1 MHKLTLAL
9 AVFGSAFSA
18 VAQNCNGAPA
28 LQTFSNRAD
37 FGASFYYNCGAH
49 LFDLNAQVPIT
60 ISGATTW
67 LYDQGVGNPVVPNQV
82 GNTAQVDV
90 YTCPT
95 TRIGSETLNPAN
107 PGSPWTLLGSGTIT
121 VVNTGTGNGESPTVF
136 TPPLTLPAGAYG
148 VCFVYNAPTAGTNPG
163 PLHCLGVNPNPGVPV
178 SDAFVTMSADS
189 IVGTA
194 WSGPGTDSPNLRL
207 RYTPSPLSAQHVEFG
222 EGCYF
227 RPYAFYESF
236 PASVNTPDLAN
247 TSISLVN
254 LGPNYL
260 AVPGALSF
268 VTPTGTNLA
277 SGPTGSSSSA
287 NWDDALSLPIT
298 LPFTLNYPS
307 GSTNDITIS
316 SNGAVLLASVVNN
329 SYDVCGASYGSIIPF
344 RDGPPRIAGYHH
356 DLDPTVGGGI
366 YYEVDPSNT
375 FVRITWDSVQEWG
388 VAAAVNTI
396 QMTIHNSGNVDIYY
410 GVLGNRSNGNN
421 AIAGFTP
428 GLGSRVPAAQ
438 DISATLPFQSG
449 DGAIPPVLTMS
460 ARAVFGTTPNIVTKN
475 ITPGTAFQFLITSLG
490 SVPAADLSVYGMPGC
505 NRYVDLFPG
514 VYVSA
519 ILTGIGGNGEFA
531 VPFAIPNDPSYQNV
545 QFRFQSAP
553 LTSGLN
559 AANIITS
566 NGLCVKIGL

>member
-1 MHKLTLAL
+1 MHKFSLAL
-9 AVFGSAFSA
+9 AVLGSAFSA
-18 VAQNCNGAPA
+18 IAQNCNGAPA
-28 LQTFSNRAD
+28 LQTFSNRSD
-37 FGASFYYNCGAH
+37 FGASFYYGIGSH
-49 LFDLNAQVPIT
+49 LFDLNAQVDIT

-121 VVNTGTGNGESPTVF
+121 VVNTGVGNGESPTVF
-136 TPPLTLPAGAYG
+136 NPPLTLPAGSYG
-148 VCFVYNAPTAGTNPG
+148 VCFVYNAPTTGTNPG
-163 PLHCLGVNPNPGVPV
+163 PLHCLGVNPNPGLPV

-189 IVGTA
+189 IVATA

-207 RYTPSPLSAQHVEFG
+207 RYTPSPLAAQHVAIG
-222 EGCYF
+222 DGCYF
-227 RPYAFYESF
+227 RPHAFYESF
-236 PASVNTPDLAN
+236 PSSVTTPDLAN

-260 AVPGALSF
+260 AVPGALSY
-268 VTPTGTNLA
+268 VTPTSTNLA
-277 SGPTGSSSSA
+277 AGPTGSSSSA

-298 LPFTLNYPS
+298 LPFTLNYPN

-316 SNGAVLLASVVNN
+316 SNGAVLLANVVNN

-344 RDGPPRIAGYHH
+344 RDGPPRIAAYHH

-366 YYEVDPSNT
+366 YYDVDPSNT

-388 VAAAVNTI
+388 VAAAVNTM
-396 QMTIHNSGNVDIYY
+396 QVTIHNSGNIDIYY
-410 GVLGNRSNGNN
+410 GVLGNQSSGNN
-421 AIAGFTP
+421 AMVGFTP
-428 GLGSRVPAAQ
+428 GLGARLPVAQ
-438 DISATLPFQSG
+438 DISATLPFQTG

-475 ITPGTAFQFLITSLG
+475 ITPGTFFQFLITSLG
-490 SVPAADLSVYGMPGC
+490 SVPGVDLGQFGMPGC

-519 ILTGIGGNGEFA
+519 ILTGIGGNGEFS
-531 VPFAIPNDPSYQNV
+531 VPFSIPNDPAFQNV

-553 LTSGLN
+553 LTGGLN
-559 AANIITS
+559 AAGIITS